1 MKGKHKST
9 DHLHYNNFSYEAIF
23 LIFSLLQL
31 AVVLT
36 FYLKENID
44 LMESAVF
51 ILVFNTILYTI
62 YYLMVLKTED
72 SKPNNIKE
80 QTDFNQ
86 SSRKTRGQVTKNKN
100 IKQPSLNTQQ
110 DYSQRQKLEQVN
122 REKTSQEAKIGE
134 EVNQAGSARK
144 RRERKSQ
151 INSTRQ
157 KKEEDNQTNSD
168 GLRKEEANKANNTRN
183 RREESNQANSD
194 RQKKEE
200 DNQTNNT
207 RNRRE
212 EANKANSDRQK
223 KEEANKASSARKRRK
238 EANHAIQNAKK
249 GETNAKDDK
258 KNSERP
264 VAANEQKEKVGSSR
278 RIEKKV
284 PTPKVTPLE
293 PKKMPK
299 SNDEKGLKTPKE
311 SEILPASPKKKP
323 IKPKITP
330 LSKDEVEGAVYRSKQ
345 KKSEELFQKSEKSV
359 KPPKTIDD
367 DNLNKSIKPKNSNKP
382 KISYKP
388 KITPF
393 ENESSGMFV
402 SYRPNKNRKT
412 TMYHIQTNK
421 DEEIQEIEM
430 DSEATVKNMKE
441 KIAKMYKVKNV
452 GSIRILFAGKVLRDN
467 ITLES
472 LEVGDFSLF
481 VYIRSDED
489 INLQTAKA
497 LQVNNDEY
505 YSEYE
510 VVVEEEEEDI

>member
-9 DHLHYNNFSYEAIF
+9 DHLHYNKFSYEAIF
-23 LIFSLLQL
+23 LIFSILQF

-51 ILVFNTILYTI
+51 ILVFNAILYTI

-86 SSRKTRGQVTKNKN
+86 SSQKTRGQVTKNKN

-157 KKEEDNQTNSD
+157 KKEE
-168 GLRKEEANKANNTRN
+168 A
-183 RREESNQANSD
+183 NQANSD
-194 RQKKEE
+194 RPRK
-200 DNQTNNT
+200 
-207 RNRRE
+207 E
-212 EANKANSDRQK
+212 EANQANSTRQK
-223 KEEANKASSARKRRK
+223 KEEANQANSDRLKKEEANKAGNASNRRK

-249 GETNAKDDK
+249 VETNVKDDK

-264 VAANEQKEKVGSSR
+264 VAASEQKEKVGSSR

-284 PTPKVTPLE
+284 PTPKGTPLE
-293 PKKMPK
+293 PKKMQK

-359 KPPKTIDD
+359 KPPKTIDN

-472 LEVGDFSLF
+472 LEVGDFTLF